1 MPNITEPVSATFIT
15 ASIAVIFITI
25 AIAIVFVKVG
35 KKSRNPES

>member
-1 MPNITEPVSATFIT
+1 MPNFTEPVSATFIT